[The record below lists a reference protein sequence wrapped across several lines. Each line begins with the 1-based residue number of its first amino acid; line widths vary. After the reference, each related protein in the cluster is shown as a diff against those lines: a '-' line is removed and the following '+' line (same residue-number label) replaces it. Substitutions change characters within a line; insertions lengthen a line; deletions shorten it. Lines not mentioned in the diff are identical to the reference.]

1 MGLLAEMPIEYLVKE
16 DGERTAVV
24 LRWSDFQT
32 LQAMFPTDPDVLPGL
47 NRSALIALAEGMLAP
62 VRQER
67 LAELLDR
74 NQADAL
80 TATEQHEL
88 DELLEYLDQMN
99 LIRARALYTLQKLD
113 DTARLAARV
122 RQFRHWPRCSSFLAL
137 DPRTPDAAT

>member
-62 VRQER
+62 GRQER

-99 LIRARALYTLQKLD
+99 LIRARALYTLRKLD
-113 DTARLAARV
+113 DTARLAA
-122 RQFRHWPRCSSFLAL
+122 
-137 DPRTPDAAT
+137 

>member
-1 MGLLAEMPIEYLVKE
+1 MGLLAEMPVEYLVKE

-32 LQAMFPTDPDVLPGL
+32 LQAMFPTDPDGLPGL

-74 NQADAL
+74 NQADTW
-80 TATEQHEL
+80 TATKLHEL
-88 DELLEYLDQMN
+88 EELWEDREQMN
-99 LIRARALYTLQKLD
+99 RIRARA
-113 DTARLAARV
+113 
-122 RQFRHWPRCSSFLAL
+122 
-137 DPRTPDAAT
+137 